1 MPQAKALLRFGSCGV
16 AYMLIALFALA
27 ADQARAQVPGLPT
40 LGPGSGTDDQRFI
53 VSLRVNGRMV
63 DDAVLAV
70 RRGGE
75 FYVPR
80 PALMSARMSAPAG
93 ARSFPL
99 NGVDYVALS
108 SLPGVVA
115 RFDPAAQELVVSAG
129 AGAVASQALNVSNEQ
144 INGRRAEPSG
154 GFFNYDLIAQGG
166 DDPAYAAG
174 LLEAGVAIGQGTLV
188 TTGVARMIGGGQG
201 FTRLDTAYIQDLP
214 DELMR
219 IRLGDSIARGGD
231 WGRPFR
237 FGGIQVGT
245 NFEVQP
251 GFIPFAVPSFAG
263 QAELPSTVDVYLDN
277 VLRYRGEVD
286 QGPFQLNQIPVLRGN
301 GEARVVFTDP
311 LGRQQSSSL
320 PFYVSP
326 SVLREGLSDFSY
338 EAGFR
343 RRAYQLESLGYDE
356 WILAGTH
363 RYGVTDDI
371 TVEGHS
377 EVAGRRQVGGFSVA
391 TTLLGIGEF
400 QGEAAGGR
408 AKGDPVWLAGVGYS
422 YNTRFWSLGV
432 RQRWQD
438 ANFNKTEDLLFGS
451 NMTSELVATAGLA
464 LDDYGSGLLSY
475 ARQNYQRRDSVTIVS
490 ASWTVPVT
498 DTAFVSLYGLNTKQ
512 GTFDDTSVGFTFT
525 VLFGGANSAT
535 LDTVRRGNDVA
546 LSTQA
551 RHSGSAVDGW
561 DYGATAM
568 HDTVDRYG
576 ADILKRSK
584 HGDVGLAIDRFDTRD
599 NARLSARG
607 GFATAGGKVFM
618 TRRVDDA
625 FGVVSV
631 PGFADVPITQDNR
644 PVGKTDEDGD
654 LFIPQ
659 MISNYPSK
667 IAVDASGLPIT
678 ADIESLEQEVI
689 PANRSA
695 AVVNFAA
702 RYSGARRVIIQRAD
716 KQPLAPGAKILRS
729 DGREFRTGYE
739 GEAYLEPLTA
749 DKETTF
755 ILETAQGRCGVT
767 LPKPGPDTSRL
778 TLICGDVP

>member
-1 MPQAKALLRFGSCGV
+1 MPEAKALPL
-16 AYMLIALFALA
+16 LIRQSVTFAVVTLSVLSGP
-27 ADQARAQVPGLPT
+27 QAQAQAPPLPT
-40 LGPGSGTDDQRFI
+40 QGTAGGAGDQRFI
-53 VSLRVNGRMV
+53 VSLRVNGRVV
-63 DDAVLAV
+63 DDAVLTV
-70 RRGGE
+70 RRDGQ

-80 PALMSARMSAPAG
+80 PVLLAARMTAPSG

-99 NGVDYVALS
+99 NGVEYVAVS
-108 SLPGVVA
+108 ALPGVVA
-115 RFDPAAQELVVSAG
+115 RFDPAAQELIVSAG
-129 AGAVASQALNVSNEQ
+129 AEAVAAQTLNVAPEKYG
-144 INGRRAEPSG
+144 GRRAEPSG

-166 DDPAYAAG
+166 DDPGYVAG
-174 LLEAGVAIGQGTLV
+174 LLEAGVAVGQGTLV
-188 TTGVARMIGGGQG
+188 STGVARAVGGGQG
-201 FTRLDTAYIQDLP
+201 FTRLDTTYIQDLP

-277 VLRYRGEVD
+277 VLRYRGDID
-286 QGPFQLNQIPVLRGN
+286 QGPFQLNQIPVIRGN
-301 GEARVVFTDP
+301 GEARFVFTDP

-343 RRAYQLESLGYDE
+343 RRNYQLESLGYDD

-408 AKGDPVWLAGVGYS
+408 AQGDPVWLAGVGYS
-422 YNTRFWSLGV
+422 YNTRSWSVGV
-432 RQRWQD
+432 RQRWQA
-438 ANFNKTEDLLFGS
+438 ANFNNNEDLLFGS
-451 NMTSELVATAGLA
+451 NMTAELVATAGLA

-475 ARQNYQRRDSVTIVS
+475 ARQSYQRRDDVTIVS

-512 GTFDDTSVGFTFT
+512 GTFEDTSVGFTFT
-525 VLFGGANSAT
+525 VLFGGTNSAT
-535 LDTVRRGNDVA
+535 LDAVRRGADTV
-546 LSTQA
+546 LSAQA
-551 RHSGSAVDGW
+551 RHSGNPVDGF
-561 DYGATAM
+561 DYGATASL
-568 HDTVDRYG
+568 DTVNRYG
-576 ADILKRSK
+576 ADILKRSP
-584 HGDVGLAIDRFDTRD
+584 HGDIGLALDRFDTRN

-607 GFATAGGKVFM
+607 GFASAGGKVFM

-625 FGVVSV
+625 FGVVSI

-667 IAVDASGLPIT
+667 IGIDASGLPIT
-678 ADIESLEQEVI
+678 ADIDGLEQEVV

-695 AVVNFAA
+695 ALVTFAA
-702 RYSGARRVIIQRAD
+702 RYSGARRVIIERTD
-716 KQPLAPGAKILRS
+716 KKPIAPGAKILRS

-739 GEAYLEPLTA
+739 GEAYLEPLAA
-749 DKETTF
+749 DKETAF
-755 ILETAQGRCGVT
+755 ILETAQGRCKVT
-767 LPKPGPDTSRL
+767 LPKPGSDTSRL
-778 TLICGDVP
+778 TLTCGEVP